1 MYNKTRVISSTFGP
15 KPEKVTSDPSKF
27 LRRKPSNELNPPRKQ
42 SVKLGRNKSNNK
54 PSVPLNDEKPIMGL
68 KTCKNFIASNAVEAI
83 LKSPVRKNQQDDIGF
98 TEKENYGKVPEYLS
112 KVKQEIKRE
121 QEIVENCVL
130 NSQQNSPD
138 MSEFEE
144 MDPGLRQSLINQLK
158 LKWDQVNGK
167 YQKICHR
174 VTIDS
179 LGDIKRKEA
188 QEAELQQLEDDIE
201 KLSKPVRLYVRKQ

>member
-1 MYNKTRVISSTFGP
+1 M
-15 KPEKVTSDPSKF
+15 
-27 LRRKPSNELNPPRKQ
+27 
-42 SVKLGRNKSNNK
+42 KLGTNKSNNK
-54 PSVPLNDEKPIMGL
+54 PPVPLKDEKPIMGL

-83 LKSPVRKNQQDDIGF
+83 LKSPVHKNRQDDNGF
-98 TEKENYGKVPEYLS
+98 MEKENYGKVPEYLA

-130 NSQQNSPD
+130 NSQQKTPD

-144 MDPGLRQSLINQLK
+144 MDPDLRQSYVNQLK
-158 LKWDQVNGK
+158 LKWDQVNAK

-201 KLSKPVRLYVRKQ
+201 KLSKPAPLYVRKQ